1 MKLFKALGVL
11 VVVVGLGM
19 LTVHAQERGES
30 PRMRQLAVLAGRGAE
45 IGVSVR
51 DVDPADAA
59 AAKVDGGVRLEEV
72 RPGGPAD
79 KAGLKRSDMIVQFD
93 GERVRSVRQF
103 SRLVEETPPGRT
115 VKATIVRDG
124 KRSDVQITPSDN
136 REAFYMD
143 GNRLDERLRDR
154 LGDLRMWTDRLPA
167 FDFDFAQPRLPE
179 RARLGVTV
187 QSLSSQLAAYF
198 GAKDGVLVTSVAEG
212 SAGARAGIKAGD
224 VITSVDNDPVRASD
238 DLMRRLRGSH
248 GEVSIGLIRDK
259 KEMTLKVTI
268 ATD

>member
-19 LTVHAQERGES
+19 LTVYAQERGES

-79 KAGLKRSDMIVQFD
+79 KAGLKPSDMIVQFD

-124 KRSDVQITPSDN
+124 KRSEVQITPSDN
-136 REAFYMD
+136 RDAFYLD
-143 GNRLDERLRDR
+143 GNRLDDRLRER
-154 LGDLRMWTDRLPA
+154 LGDLEMWTDRMPA
-167 FDFDFAQPRLPE
+167 FDFDFAQPRLE
-179 RARLGVTV
+179 RGRLGITV
-187 QSLSSQLAAYF
+187 QSLSSQLAEYF
-198 GAKDGVLVTSVAEG
+198 GAKDGVLVTSVADG
-212 SAGARAGIKAGD
+212 SAADRAGIRAGD
-224 VITSVDNDPVRASD
+224 VITSIDGEPVRGTG
-238 DLMRRLRGSH
+238 DLTRRLRGLH
-248 GEVSIGLIRDK
+248 GEISIGVVRDK
-259 KEMTLKVTI
+259 KELTVKATL